1 MKNYFSRFSSLLHV
15 EEIQR
20 EMDMRAFDLTGELSV
35 VVIRHSWIYASPC
48 VCVCRCSTEGV
59 WSVPVAGGARSGG
72 GPALAA
78 DGGPSGCLYDRGRM
92 GKRGC
97 AGRKALGGVYSRGW

>member
-20 EMDMRAFDLTGELSV
+20 EMDMRTFDLTGELSV

-48 VCVCRCSTEGV
+48 VCVQV
-59 WSVPVAGGARSGG
+59 FH
-72 GPALAA
+72 
-78 DGGPSGCLYDRGRM
+78 
-92 GKRGC
+92 
-97 AGRKALGGVYSRGW
+97 